1 MPRNAAPYCAAAG
14 ATAAAEPVP
23 ERTARARAIGSPTTM
38 HHAHWRRSAQAERLG
53 RGAGA
58 AACGAGAAACGAG
71 EPRPISSA
79 SGPVSEAD
87 PLSPPPSPAPSP
99 VLSVA
104 PPPLVWPVS
113 GSALH
118 SGQRRRCPTWAVK
131 SLGQCRA
138 PTRGPMAVRSGARLR
153 GAGVRAGRRHTTC
166 RCTWC
171 GRRGR
176 SAAGGCSRLCS
187 PEGGQ
192 EDACCTVA
200 PDARCAARAS
210 SMHSEHSSG
219 RSPPSHARTGS
230 SLERAFCRLSSSL
243 YRRAYITYE

>member
-38 HHAHWRRSAQAERLG
+38 HHALWRRSAQAERLG
-53 RGAGA
+53 RGAGD

-79 SGPVSEAD
+79 PVSEAD